1 MENKELFD
9 IEFYRADKLPAFLKE
24 EVNKQNIELR
34 KGIIAVK
41 TTINSNP
48 QYEFILLEN
57 KLENF
62 RDLFY
67 KLAKED
73 GIDLDKALEYL
84 STVE

>member
-1 MENKELFD
+1 MEKEGFFD
-9 IEFYRADKLPAFLKE
+9 IEFYRADKLPALLKE
-24 EVNKQNIELR
+24 EVKKQNIELG

-41 TTINSNP
+41 TTIYSNP
-48 QYEFILLEN
+48 QYEFILLGN